1 MQTPPRSKFQ
11 LPPLRWPAVLVAL
24 GAMLVLLPAQA
35 ARLALVVGNDNYD
48 AIPKLRNAGADV
60 DAMAKALRKAG
71 FAVTDLKNR
80 NLRQMKDD
88 VRQFRDRV
96 RGGDEVVLFFSGHGV
111 QIDGMNYLLPVDV
124 RSSSE
129 GQVRDDALA
138 LSQVLEDLR
147 QQRPALTLAI
157 VDACRDNPFKG
168 NGRSIGGRGLT
179 RVAGA
184 TGQMVIYS
192 AGEGQQ
198 ALDSLGERD
207 PVRNGVFTRVFV
219 KEMEQRGATID
230 QVARNVREEVYRL
243 AQNVK
248 HEQVPAIYDQVLG
261 RFYFYAPGPVAA
273 PPAAASVVPV
283 VASSVAPSAV
293 PSPEMVLWNSIKE
306 SRDPG
311 ELNAY
316 LDKYPKGQFAEQV
329 RERLSSLAPAPVRQS
344 AVACKTLL
352 RDEHK
357 RWVAGGTAKFSG
369 YFFEITGYAAR
380 QAVAK
385 QLSQQ
390 LGFAVKKP
398 ESDTSRGYLGA
409 DFLKKR
415 AGCVAYQETM
425 FGSRQGA
432 QCVADLLGEGYRVGG
447 CEASGFP
454 YTLYTNSPQ

>member
-1 MQTPPRSKFQ
+1 MAKLPRSNLFIHLFRYFLVFAVGATLA
-11 LPPLRWPAVLVAL
+11 LPPV
-24 GAMLVLLPAQA
+24 QA
-35 ARLALVVGNDNYD
+35 ARLALVVGNDNYE

-71 FAVTDLKNR
+71 FDVTDLKDR
-80 NLRQMKDD
+80 TLRQMKDD

-124 RSSSE
+124 RSNSE

-168 NGRSIGGRGLT
+168 NGRSIGGRGLA

-198 ALDSLGERD
+198 ALDSLGARD

-219 KEMEQRGATID
+219 KEMEQRGVTID

-261 RFYFYAPGPVAA
+261 RYYFYGPGPASNRPIAPGYASAPDMALTDDRKNVCKSLLRGQFDRWIVGRPAHFHGSFVYMDGRAA
-273 PPAAASVVPV
+273 STQGPAA
-283 VASSVAPSAV
+283 
-293 PSPEMVLWNSIKE
+293 
-306 SRDPG
+306 
-311 ELNAY
+311 
-316 LDKYPKGQFAEQV
+316 
-329 RERLSSLAPAPVRQS
+329 
-344 AVACKTLL
+344 
-352 RDEHK
+352 
-357 RWVAGGTAKFSG
+357 
-369 YFFEITGYAAR
+369 
-380 QAVAK
+380 

-390 LGFAVKKP
+390 LGLAVNKGHRDEPTQFNASYLKQHAGFV
-398 ESDTSRGYLGA
+398 GYRE
-409 DFLKKR
+409 DI
-415 AGCVAYQETM
+415 
-425 FGSRQGA
+425 FGTRQGA
-432 QCVADLLGEGYRVGG
+432 ECVAELLGTGYRVGA
-447 CEASGFP
+447 CSSAGFP
-454 YTLYTNSPQ
+454 YSAFPSASN